1 MQRHSQQRKRSKN
14 LGVIPLQPQTKIQIE
29 IEARWYR
36 LNNQRWL
43 KVEYNPITGK
53 IRSPYGIW
61 QYPVKGAEL
70 VKVKPS
76 QQTVTTNQ
84 ATVPH
89 STRLAITKPD
99 VEKPSKKI
107 STKEF
112 LEQKALERQL
122 KAIEKHNIYVQ
133 RNLRQQ

>member
-14 LGVIPLQPQTKIQIE
+14 LGVIPLQPQTKPPIGTE
-29 IEARWYR
+29 TRWYR
-36 LNNQRWL
+36 LKNQRWL

-61 QYPVKGAEL
+61 QYPAKGAEL

-76 QQTVTTNQ
+76 QTETTNQ